1 MESCIFAGNAVT
13 DYTEKPHVVP
23 EKKEAVA
30 QILATVTDRS
40 RCLVERDAA

>member
-23 EKKEAVA
+23 EKNEAVA
-30 QILATVTDRS
+30 QILPTVADRS
-40 RCLVERDAA
+40 RCSDERDAA